1 MRNFC
6 GRVPSWKR
14 KFPITPP
21 TWSLELQKLEGHTN
35 SVSAVAFSLDG
46 SLLASTSYDRIV
58 KLWNPTTSQEVQK
71 LEGHTAFVTA
81 VAFSP
86 DGSLLASASNDQAV
100 RLWNPTTGQ
109 EVQKL
114 EAVRRN
120 LTLNLTND
128 NKVFLTNR
136 ETVDIEKES
145 IPVPAPESSTNQTL
159 MIKDSWIRRGSRNL
173 LWLPQEYRSGCST
186 FRGKVFAFG
195 LHSGQVSFIELS
207 FPFQSSHD

>member
-1 MRNFC
+1 
-6 GRVPSWKR
+6 
-14 KFPITPP
+14 
-21 TWSLELQKLEGHTN
+21 
-35 SVSAVAFSLDG
+35 VAFSLDG